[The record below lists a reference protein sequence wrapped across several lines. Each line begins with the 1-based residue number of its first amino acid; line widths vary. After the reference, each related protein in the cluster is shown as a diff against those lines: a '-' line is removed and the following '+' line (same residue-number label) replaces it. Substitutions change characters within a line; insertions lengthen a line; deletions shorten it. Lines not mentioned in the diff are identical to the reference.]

1 LRSSPQSVGMLGG
14 RPLVASRRF
23 PYASKQL
30 TNRLINAGE
39 RTEFV
44 KNILRGIASFL
55 AVGVLSVGL
64 AAQTTSARY
73 DSDIQTRVT
82 QQLTKKQDFRN
93 LQATTEDGIVT
104 LSGKVDLYQQK
115 LDAAKK
121 VRKLAQVQGVRNLIA
136 VNSAVP
142 DAEVQAKLERKLH
155 YDRIGYD
162 NQFNFVD
169 VSVKDGAATLTGATR
184 NDMGRDSAVW
194 IANNMPGVT
203 DVVDN
208 VKVLPVSGFDDRIRI
223 SAVRAIYRDPVLGRY
238 ASDPAKPIRIV
249 VDNGNLSLYGTVAT
263 AMDKQIAGIRA
274 NQVFGVFSVQNNL
287 EVVKGS

>member
-1 LRSSPQSVGMLGG
+1 MKINLRS
-14 RPLVASRRF
+14 
-23 PYASKQL
+23 L
-30 TNRLINAGE
+30 T
-39 RTEFV
+39 
-44 KNILRGIASFL
+44 SFL
-55 AVGVLSVGL
+55 AVSILSVGL

-73 DSDIQTRVT
+73 DSDIQSGVT
-82 QQLTKKQDFRN
+82 QQLAKKQEFRN

-121 VRKLAQVQGVRNLIA
+121 VRKLDKVQGVRNLVA
-136 VNSAVP
+136 VSSSAP
-142 DAEVQAKLERKLH
+142 DAEVEARLDRKLH

-162 NQFNFVD
+162 NLFNFVD
-169 VSVKDGAATLTGATR
+169 VTVKDGVATLNGETY
-184 NDMGRDSAVW
+184 NDLGRDSALAL
-194 IANNMPGVT
+194 ANSMPGVK

-208 VKVLPVSGFDDRIRI
+208 IKVSPVSGFDDRIRI
-223 SAVRAIYRDPVLGRY
+223 SALRAIYRDPVLGRY

-249 VDNGNLSLYGTVAT
+249 VDNGKLSLYGTVAT
-263 AMDKQIAGIRA
+263 AMDKQIAGMRA

>member
-1 LRSSPQSVGMLGG
+1 M
-14 RPLVASRRF
+14 
-23 PYASKQL
+23 
-30 TNRLINAGE
+30 
-39 RTEFV
+39 
-44 KNILRGIASFL
+44 KNILRAMTAFL
-55 AVGVLSVGL
+55 VVGVLSVGMV
-64 AAQTTSARY
+64 AQTTSARY

-93 LQATTEDGIVT
+93 LQASTEDGIVT
-104 LSGKVDLYQQK
+104 LSGSVDLYQQK

-121 VRKLAQVQGVRNLIA
+121 VRKLDKVQGVRNLIA
-136 VNSAVP
+136 VSSSAP
-142 DAEVQAKLERKLH
+142 DAELEAKLERKLH

-162 NQFNFVD
+162 NQFNFIE
-169 VSVKDGAATLTGATR
+169 VSVKNGTATLTGETR
-184 NDMGRDSAVW
+184 TDVGRDSALAL
-194 IANNMPGVT
+194 ANYMPGVK

-208 VKVLPVSGFDDRIRI
+208 IKVSPVSGFDDRIRI

-238 ASDPAKPIRIV
+238 ASDPARPIRIV
-249 VDNGNLSLYGTVAT
+249 VDNGKLSLYGTVAT